1 MLSNKLGST
10 AKHFHDL
17 EKKSQRKPTNHHN
30 LVQLLFCVCCVLY
43 STHMVSIRG
52 VRVEG
57 SELEANDVSK
67 QHQKVVGS
75 ACIKLLE
82 I

>member
-17 EKKSQRKPTNHHN
+17 EKKSQHKPTNHHN
-30 LVQLLFCVCCVLY
+30 LMQLLFCVCCVLY
-43 STHMVSIRG
+43 STHMVSIRC

-75 ACIKLLE
+75 ARIKLLE